1 MARTL
6 DQILSELNT
15 TYAPSA
21 QTIQSQMDLIPG
33 QTAANIS
40 AADAAQS
47 KAYQNILT
55 GAQQRGI
62 GFSGIPLGEQAN
74 YASTVYAPA
83 VLQARNQG
91 QQNVLTLQDA
101 LNKLNL
107 DKYSS
112 AQNIQQNEINNEMK
126 QQQLNASLYGGGSGS
141 SGGGGYAPTI
151 GDLTALLGGSGQTS
165 AQQVSAPQQVSH
177 PRNEQTA
184 QGFRFYDASNKPIS
198 MLQYAQS
205 IGKGDRQ
212 IFTNDILQPMA
223 NAGDKNA
230 QIALKYV
237 NNNFTNVNPN
247 DVIALKTLGISP
259 NSVIKGMGFIK

>member
-6 DQILSELNT
+6 DQILLELGNV
-15 TYAPSA
+15 YNPSA
-21 QTIQSQMDLIPG
+21 QNIQSQMDLIPG
-33 QTAANIS
+33 QTNANIS
-40 AADAAQS
+40 AADAAQT

-91 QQNVLTLQDA
+91 QQNYLTLQDA

-107 DKYSS
+107 DRYNS
-112 AQNIQQNEINNEMK
+112 AQNIQQNEINNDMK
-126 QQQLNASLYGGGSGS
+126 QKQLDASMTSAGS
-141 SGGGGYAPTI
+141 SGSNGGSGGYAPTI

-165 AQQVSAPQQVSH
+165 TQQPQQPQQVSH

-184 QGFRFYDASNKPIS
+184 QGYRFYDANNNPIS
-198 MLQYAQS
+198 MLKYAQS
-205 IGKGDRQ
+205 IGKGDRGV
-212 IFTNDILQPMA
+212 FSREILKPMA
-223 NAGDKNA
+223 DSGDKNA

-237 NNNFTNVNPN
+237 ANNFTYVNKADVPALRALGINPN
-247 DVIALKTLGISP
+247 SIRI
-259 NSVIKGMGFIK
+259 